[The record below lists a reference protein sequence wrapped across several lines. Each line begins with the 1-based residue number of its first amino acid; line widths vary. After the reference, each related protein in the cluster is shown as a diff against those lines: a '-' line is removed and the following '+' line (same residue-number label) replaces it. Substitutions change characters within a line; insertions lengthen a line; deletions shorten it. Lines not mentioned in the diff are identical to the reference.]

1 MSRNSSLETVI
12 HPLGHGAAVA
22 ARGGLVAEPMEI
34 ALGRISLGHGGL
46 RQGVAQVRAEVEMY
60 TCSAT

>member
-1 MSRNSSLETVI
+1 MADEPELLPETVI

-46 RQGVAQVRAEVEMY
+46 RQGVA
-60 TCSAT
+60 